1 MINFKFTLYNHNP
14 VPLNLQLYV
23 SSPDIFYF
31 KLCSIQKIEKTKQ
44 GIHGGKDYKKG
55 ENFNLPVCKIIL
67 IKQIW

>member
-1 MINFKFTLYNHNP
+1 
-14 VPLNLQLYV
+14 V

-31 KLCSIQKIEKTKQ
+31 KLCSIRKIEKTKQ